1 MEVTG
6 KIIVIL
12 PANSGVSQRTGNP
25 WCTQM
30 FVLETIE
37 QYPKKIPFEVFG
49 EDRIK
54 QFNLQMG
61 ETVTIHFD
69 VDGREWNGRWF
80 AKVSC
85 YNVTR
90 AGQAPANAQNTQQPA
105 QAVPVAQPAQQQV
118 QQQPVQQQMFA
129 PAQQP
134 QPQGGDG
141 GNADDLPF

>member
-1 MEVTG
+1 MEATG
-6 KIIVIL
+6 KIIAIL

-25 WCTQM
+25 WCTQT

-49 EDRIK
+49 EDRIR

-85 YNVTR
+85 YNVVR
-90 AGQAPANAQNTQQPA
+90 DGQASATTQTTQQPI
-105 QAVPVAQPAQQQV
+105 QAAPVAQPQPV

-129 PAQQP
+129 PAQQ
-134 QPQGGDG
+134 QGNDDG
-141 GNADDLPF
+141 SDLPF

>member
-1 MEVTG
+1 M
-6 KIIVIL
+6 
-12 PANSGVSQRTGNP
+12 SQT
-25 WCTQM
+25 

-105 QAVPVAQPAQQQV
+105 QAVPVAQPAQQQ
-118 QQQPVQQQMFA
+118 PVQQQVFT
-129 PAQQP
+129 PSPQP
-134 QPQGGDG
+134 QPQGGGD
-141 GNADDLPF
+141 NTDDLPFD

>member
-1 MEVTG
+1 MEATG
-6 KIIVIL
+6 KIIAIL
-12 PANSGVSQRTGNP
+12 PANSGVSQRSGNP
-25 WCTQM
+25 WMTQT

-49 EDRIK
+49 EDRIRL
-54 QFNLQMG
+54 FNLQMG

-90 AGQAPANAQNTQQPA
+90 AGQAQV
-105 QAVPVAQPAQQQV
+105 VPVAQP
-118 QQQPVQQQMFA
+118 
-129 PAQQP
+129 
-134 QPQGGDG
+134 QPQGG

>member
-1 MEVTG
+1 MEATG
-6 KIIVIL
+6 KIIAIL

-25 WCTQM
+25 WMTQT

-37 QYPKKIPFEVFG
+37 QYSKKIPFEVFG
-49 EDRIK
+49 EDKIR

-85 YNVTR
+85 FNVTR
-90 AGQAPANAQNTQQPA
+90 ASQTHAA
-105 QAVPVAQPAQQQV
+105 PVAQQQSQAQPPQQNAATAQTV
-118 QQQPVQQQMFA
+118 A
-129 PAQQP
+129 PAPAP
-134 QPQGGDG
+134 QPQSQGGGG

>member
-12 PANSGVSQRTGNP
+12 PANSGVSQRSGNP
-25 WCTQM
+25 WMSQT

-54 QFNLQMG
+54 QFNLQMD

-69 VDGREWNGRWF
+69 VDGREYNGKWYPSV
-80 AKVSC
+80 KC
-85 YNVTR
+85 YNVVR
-90 AGQAPANAQNTQQPA
+90 LGQEPANAPTAQPPVQTA
-105 QAVPVAQPAQQQV
+105 PVAQPQP
-118 QQQPVQQQMFA
+118 QPVQQQA
-129 PAQQP
+129 YVPVPYEPVYVPVPQQ
-134 QPQGGDG
+134 GNSDG
-141 GNADDLPF
+141 SDLPF

>member
-1 MEVTG
+1 MEATG

-25 WCTQM
+25 WCTQT
-30 FVLETIE
+30 FVLETSE

-49 EDRIK
+49 EDRIR
-54 QFNLQMG
+54 QFNLQMN

-69 VDGREWNGRWF
+69 VDGREWKGKWF

-90 AGQAPANAQNTQQPA
+90 AGQTPTNTQNTQQPG
-105 QAVPVAQPAQQQV
+105 QQPPPQNVTTTQQV
-118 QQQPVQQQMFA
+118 A
-129 PAQQP
+129 PAPQPP
-134 QPQGGDG
+134 QPQGGNG

>member
-1 MEVTG
+1 MEVQG
-6 KIIVIL
+6 KIIAIL

-25 WCTQM
+25 WCTQT

-49 EDRIK
+49 EDRIR
-54 QFNLQMG
+54 QFGLQMG

-69 VDGREWNGRWF
+69 VDGREWNGKWF

-90 AGQAPANAQNTQQPA
+90 AGQA
-105 QAVPVAQPAQQQV
+105 QAAPVAQPQPQAPTPQQNVATAQ
-118 QQQPVQQQMFA
+118 PAA
-129 PAQQP
+129 PAPQP
-134 QPQGGDG
+134 QPQGG
-141 GNADDLPF
+141 GNADDLPFD

>member
-1 MEVTG
+1 MEVQG
-6 KIIVIL
+6 KIIAIL
-12 PANSGVSQRTGNP
+12 PANSGVSQRSGNP
-25 WCTQM
+25 WMSQT

-49 EDRIK
+49 EDRIR

-90 AGQAPANAQNTQQPA
+90 AGQA
-105 QAVPVAQPAQQQV
+105 QAAPVAQPAQQNVARAQSV
-118 QQQPVQQQMFA
+118 A
-129 PAQQP
+129 PAPQPQP
-134 QPQGGDG
+134 QPQGG
-141 GNADDLPF
+141 NKDDLPF

>member
-1 MEVTG
+1 MEATG
-6 KIIVIL
+6 KIIAIL

-25 WCTQM
+25 WMTQT

-37 QYPKKIPFEVFG
+37 QYPKNIPFEVFG
-49 EDRIK
+49 EDRIR

-90 AGQAPANAQNTQQPA
+90 AGQAQVA
-105 QAVPVAQPAQQQV
+105 PVAQPQPQAPTPQQNVATAQ
-118 QQQPVQQQMFA
+118 PAA
-129 PAQQP
+129 PAPQP
-134 QPQGGDG
+134 QPQGG
-141 GNADDLPF
+141 GNADVLPF

>member
-1 MEVTG
+1 MEATG
-6 KIIVIL
+6 KIIAIL

-25 WCTQM
+25 WCTQT

-49 EDRIK
+49 EDRIR

-69 VDGREWNGRWF
+69 VDGREYNGRWYPSVKCF
-80 AKVSC
+80 
-85 YNVTR
+85 NVVR
-90 AGQAPANAQNTQQPA
+90 QG
-105 QAVPVAQPAQQQV
+105 QQQV
-118 QQQPVQQQMFA
+118 AVTQQQTGQVQQPTPAPQPEVA

-134 QPQGGDG
+134 LPPSQPQGGDAG
-141 GNADDLPF
+141 ADDLPF